1 MGHRETVSR
10 RSFVQGAGAAGAAI
24 ACAHVGAA
32 LASEAATGGAGGLPA
47 WVHVQG
53 PVAEADIAETVSADV
68 VVIGC
73 GPAGYYTAASCA
85 ENGLSVALVAKGETF
100 SAFGGTHFAF
110 NSSYQQATGH
120 TIDDVEHAVGD
131 FLGMQGHKVNERI
144 VRTWAARSG
153 EAMDWLAGKLEPY
166 GLHPTLCAYDDTP
179 LTGVYPGGH
188 TFYGGPNTPV
198 DVSDNDPYTGDLGL
212 GYVPQVDVAGAMM
225 QVLDELGVARYMQH
239 TCLYLER
246 EGDGDV
252 TGVVAQDAEGTYRRF
267 EGARAVVI
275 CAGSYGAN
283 PEMVAA
289 FCPTL
294 ATPTEGEIVSFD
306 PNDGSLMQQAV
317 AVGASMQRL
326 QDHAPMLFCGDAHP
340 VWELVV
346 NKQGRRYMTE
356 GLGTSYTSCSTIMQT
371 GSKAYSVWCDAYA
384 DQIKPVKSDIENGA
398 DITPEM
404 LRAKW
409 DGLVEQGVFAKSDS
423 LDEIAEFLGVPADAL
438 GETVETYNAAAEA
451 GEDAEFHKDPSLL
464 FKVEPPFYA
473 GPMGVACLCVGG
485 GLHVN
490 EASQVLGTDDEPV
503 GDLYAVGLSAGDFWA
518 NTYSTRF
525 PGNCLGHSLTFGYL
539 LGRQLA
545 GVE

>member
-1 MGHRETVSR
+1 MRGR
-10 RSFVQGAGAAGAAI
+10 RPPRSWPRAGVALAAEKGSAASGAAGS
-24 ACAHVGAA
+24 
-32 LASEAATGGAGGLPA
+32 ASDDLPS
-47 WVHVQG
+47 WVHVDAHVDESQ
-53 PVAEADIAETVSADV
+53 IAETVSADV

-100 SAFGGTHFAF
+100 SAFGGTHFVF
-110 NSSYQQATGH
+110 NSSYQRETGH
-120 TIDDVEHAVGD
+120 VIDDVEHAVGD
-131 FLGMQGHKVNERI
+131 FLGMQGHKANERI
-144 VRTWAARSG
+144 VRTWASRSG
-153 EAMDWLAGKLEPY
+153 EAMDWLAEKLEPY
-166 GLHPTLCAYDDTP
+166 GLHPTLCAYDDMP

-188 TFYGGPNTPV
+188 TFYGGANTPV

-212 GYVPQVDVAGAMM
+212 GYVPQVDVAQAMM
-225 QVLDELGVARYMQH
+225 QVRDGLGVERHMQH

-246 EGDGDV
+246 EEGGRV
-252 TGVVAQDAEGTYRRF
+252 TGIVAQDAEGAHRRF
-267 EGARAVVI
+267 EGTKAVVI

-289 FCPTL
+289 FCPTIK
-294 ATPTEGEIVSFD
+294 TPTEGEIASFD

-326 QDHAPMLFCGDAHP
+326 QDHAPTLFCGDAHP

-384 DQIKPVKSDIENGA
+384 DQITPVKSDIENGA
-398 DITPEM
+398 DITPGM

-409 DGLVEQGVFAKSDS
+409 DGLVEQGVFTKSDS
-423 LDEIAEFLGVPADAL
+423 LDEVAAFLGVPTETLAK
-438 GETVETYNAAAEA
+438 TVEAYNAAAEA
-451 GEDAEFHKDPSLL
+451 GEDAKFHKDPSQL
-464 FKVEPPFYA
+464 FKVEPPYYA
-473 GPMGVACLCVGG
+473 GPMDVACLCVCG

-490 EASQVLGTDDEPV
+490 EASQVLDADDAPV
-503 GDLYAVGLSAGDFWA
+503 DGLYAVGLSAGDFWA

-525 PGNCLGHSLTFGYL
+525 PGNCLGHSLRFGYL